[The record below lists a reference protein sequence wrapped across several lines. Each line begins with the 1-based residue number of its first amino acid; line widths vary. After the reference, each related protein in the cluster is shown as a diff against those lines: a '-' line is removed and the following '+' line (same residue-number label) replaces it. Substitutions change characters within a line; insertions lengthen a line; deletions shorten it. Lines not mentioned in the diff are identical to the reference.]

1 MADETDI
8 EGNSLDA
15 LIAGEI
21 RQALNFNNSDIVSK
35 RSLAL
40 AYMRGEMPDL
50 PARPNG
56 STQTSRDVADTIS
69 KALPGVVR
77 VFTAAAQMV
86 TYEQTEEGDEEWAS
100 EASEYMNYSFF
111 SENDGYHILLNAT
124 NDSLLMGNGL
134 VCSYWEEPQTKTET
148 FRDMSPLEAQAKLD
162 EGWQPIPESLKEGK
176 PERVEQQDPM
186 TGEMVALD
194 MPTITLKMTRTT
206 KPGRICDISCIPENL
221 VLSADATSIDDARM
235 VGYLMDT
242 TTRSDLLEMADEYGW
257 SDEAVQAIKDAP
269 AYNRGITNATN
280 VTRPVNAFTD
290 DSPVRSGDL
299 MELYEVYARYDVD
312 GDGIAEQ
319 IRAWY
324 LGNGSSGDVLGWDEW
339 EDDIPYTDI
348 PCYPVP
354 HQFEA
359 ESLFDRTAD
368 IQRVKTTL
376 LRQALDNT
384 YASNMPMRE
393 AEVGSVLNPDILV
406 TPKFGGIIWKKAGS
420 NPIVPHVIPFTAD
433 KSWAAMEYMDKV
445 RVERTGISTAT
456 AALDPE
462 ALTNQTATAS
472 QLSHDVNYS
481 QIEFIARNQA
491 ELGWKKH
498 FRKRLKLAIKHEQV
512 KAIPSDKGDEVMGE
526 DGQPKPGNFRTV
538 TPEKWSPDMRVSINV
553 GLGTGSRDRDMQM
566 LTGIMIGQRE
576 MAAQLDAAGFKAK
589 ALEFIPKIRM
599 AAVKAAE
606 ATGLKNADDYY
617 PEITEEEVKQMQEM
631 ASQPQPDPAAEA
643 EKAKAES
650 AMQLE
655 QVKAQSAQQLKQ
667 VDAQVSVHQAQ
678 LQAEGEVVKN
688 RAELEADLAT
698 KDADRKNALMLEQQ
712 RQQFEWNKFQAE
724 MAFRERESQ
733 QKMDI
738 EMLKISAQAHA
749 ASASAAAKGEGKSG
763 SAPQDMSELFSAL
776 HAPKRIVRDANGRAT
791 GIETITQGAGNA

>member
-21 RQALNFNNSDIVSK
+21 RQALNFNNTDIVSK

-86 TYEQTEEGDEEWAS
+86 TYEQTEEGDDEWAS

-111 SENDGYHILLNAT
+111 SENDGYSILLNAT

-148 FRDMSPLEAQAKLD
+148 FRDMSALEAQAKLD

-176 PERVEQQDPM
+176 PERIEDQDPM

-206 KPGRICDISCIPENL
+206 KPGKICDISCIPENL
-221 VLSADATSIDDARM
+221 VLSADATSIEDARM

-280 VTRPVNAFTD
+280 VQRPVNAFTD

-393 AEVGSVLNPDILV
+393 AEAGSVLNPDILV
-406 TPKFGGIIWKKAGS
+406 NPKFGGIIWKKAGS
-420 NPIVPHVIPFTAD
+420 APVVPHVIPYTAD

-498 FRKRLKLAIKHEQV
+498 FRKRLKLAIKHKIVQ
-512 KAIPSDKGDEVMGE
+512 AIPSDTGDPIKDEK
-526 DGQPKPGNFRTV
+526 GQPKLGENGQPELGNFRTIKS
-538 TPEKWSPDMRVSINV
+538 EQWSPDMRVSINV

-617 PEITEEEVKQMQEM
+617 PEITEEEVAQMQEM
-631 ASQPQPDPAAEA
+631 ASQPQPDPMLEA
-643 EKAKAES
+643 EKAKAET
-650 AMQLE
+650 AKQL
-655 QVKAQSAQQLKQ
+655 AQIK
-667 VDAQVSVHQAQ
+667 
-678 LQAEGEVVKN
+678 AEGDVIKN
-688 RAELEADLAT
+688 KAELEADLQT
-698 KDADRKNALMLEQQ
+698 KEADRQNAAVIEQQ
-712 RQQFEWNKFQAE
+712 KQAFEAQKVQLDYQYKMAALNQTRELELLKLGMTEVPMADGETKPVDSTAAMMMEAIGKLGE
-724 MAFRERESQ
+724 MVTG
-733 QKMDI
+733 
-738 EMLKISAQAHA
+738 LGAHM
-749 ASASAAAKGEGKSG
+749 
-763 SAPQDMSELFSAL
+763 SAPTE
-776 HAPKRIVRDANGRAT
+776 IVRGPDGRAIGT
-791 GIETITQGAGNA
+791 RKVVN